1 MMDEITAEIIGI
13 PKGNKSLATALQELD
28 LIKEAFQRSSR
39 IESKILAN
47 ESAISDLQS
56 KLNLLSTTNYVD
68 SRFEKLQSMIDT
80 MVKSKFDEYTSHI
93 LFEISRKVND
103 TDIKK
108 ALDLKV
114 NWATFN
120 DLKHMYGSMKMKL
133 DTHIDVEFERYKARV
148 NEEMN
153 KQQEKI
159 MQSQHQIT
167 NQLEGLSLK
176 CENLD
181 VKVQEVLAE
190 DENSDEIDESD
201 IDFDKMLTDLEKNV
215 VPQGGVE
222 KTMPM
227 KAMFEETEKV
237 NTGNKP
243 EIIVSSLRNQGRKST
258 LKESRTPLVGF
269 LEPEKEERK
278 STEYFG
284 ESFSPSY
291 RKSHQEIVTRKSSM
305 ASASGGGGLKQLIRK
320 IAVIEKDLFE
330 LFDYIRSFQGKFI
343 QIEEDTKNIYTKLDY
358 LNFRCNTIEEFEKT
372 MEQNFI
378 NRLRIKDMQNQMKKN
393 NIQIEKIPDDDLARL
408 SKEISEKN
416 KRIVQMENYM
426 KYLITEVDYLKQNQS
441 TKFRDFQETL
451 IILEREKKTHERE
464 VNSLKSN
471 MSHFENT
478 YSEYLPKMNEEIG
491 RNIISAS
498 DLNRD
503 RDQATRSR
511 RKSQDSV
518 KTCKDDRNRGIS
530 FDISKIVTHKRVSSA
545 TPKVLIKSKN
555 LFS

>member
-39 IESKILAN
+39 IESKILTN

-176 CENLD
+176 CENLE